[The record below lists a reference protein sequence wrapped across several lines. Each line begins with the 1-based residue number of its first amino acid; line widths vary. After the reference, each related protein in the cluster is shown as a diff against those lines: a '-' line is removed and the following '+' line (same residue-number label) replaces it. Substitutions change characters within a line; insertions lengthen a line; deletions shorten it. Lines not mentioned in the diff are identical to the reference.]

1 MEKTDKPLV
10 SIIMATFNEPET
22 IIKQSIESI
31 LNQDYDNIELL
42 IADDSTDENTI
53 RVIDEFSQK
62 DNRLRI
68 IRKEQ
73 RMGFVPALDNAIQAA
88 KGELIARMDGDDI
101 SLPNRISNQV
111 IFAKAHPDIDVFG
124 GNIYIIDENGE
135 IISERHYPTTP
146 LKIKLKFIFRSPFA
160 HPTIMFRRQI
170 VEKGFLYDPKYKRAE
185 DIDFFIRLYKN
196 GYKFGNMDEFLLKY
210 RVIGDL
216 HAKRSK
222 DQWIYNHKARRK
234 FISNKPLFS
243 IASFLVSYTYK
254 NVPDKIVTMYYKK
267 ENSKLKR

>member
-42 IADDSTDENTI
+42 IADDSTDEKTI
-53 RVIDEFSQK
+53 RIIDKFSQK

-73 RMGFVPALDNAIQAA
+73 RMGFVPALNNAIQAA
-88 KGELIARMDGDDI
+88 KGELIVRMDGDDI
-101 SLPNRISNQV
+101 SLSNRISNQV
-111 IFAKAHPDIDVFG
+111 SFAQAHPDIDVFG
-124 GNIYIIDENGE
+124 GNIYIINENGE

-146 LKIKLKFIFRSPFA
+146 LKIKLRFIFRSPFA
-160 HPTIMFRRQI
+160 HPTIMFRRVI

-185 DIDFFIRLYKN
+185 DIDFFMRLYKK
-196 GYKFGNMDEFLLKY
+196 GYKFGNMEEFLLKY

-216 HAKRSK
+216 HSKRTK

-234 FISNKPLFS
+234 FLFSKPLFS
-243 IASFLVSYTYK
+243 IASFFVSYAYIK
-254 NVPDKIVTMYYKK
+254 IPGKIVTMYYKR
-267 ENSKLKR
+267 ENSKFKK